1 MSCNEIMG
9 LILLGG
15 TLLGV
20 SAGTL
25 TEVVLAK
32 RGYQPTNYLA
42 LWQAKWAARS
52 RHALPAH
59 ADA

>member
-1 MSCNEIMG
+1 MSCSEIMS

-15 TLLGV
+15 TVLGI

-52 RHALPAH
+52 SHTLPANS
-59 ADA
+59 AA

>member
-1 MSCNEIMG
+1 MNCAEIMTI
-9 LILLGG
+9 ILLGG

-52 RHALPAH
+52 GHALPANS
-59 ADA
+59 AA